1 MAEHKEYMMRDAFDH
16 LLSQFKNRQP
26 THALFTSFTFSSSF
40 FENNVLPLL
49 CGESIDDI
57 KGATIVR
64 DRINEQLATINT
76 VVVCDRSAFPE
87 PKGNLRYGLMTVG
100 MKKGR
105 FHPKLIL
112 MAGTLVSGQ
121 QGLWLAVGS
130 GNLTHSGWAIQREVV
145 GTTPI
150 TVQHGLELAPLL
162 SWLLQEAN
170 NKFITTENG
179 TNEIEQLGEEGNVRN
194 VLRAFQTAIREHAI
208 PDQQNPTLPTLH
220 LALPQVVLQ
229 TDSESRP
236 GLLSVMAQGEHWDCI
251 HVVSPFWGGVP
262 DLMATVNA
270 DKFFFA
276 PSLHTNGYSFPPLP
290 PPIQTNVSYLKFAK
304 ESERYTHAKA
314 ILFKNSHETV
324 LCIGSANF
332 TTAALLHGVGQLSNI
347 EAMLSYKVNGSDP
360 WAGTFDALDSGD
372 LSDVEDPDEGA
383 PSLPEFDADVIYD
396 WQRKEFRYA
405 VKIYQDAQMCSLT
418 LEVGAHTQSL
428 KPAYHD
434 VQCSVIAAAVRH
446 PVRTFLL
453 TYSNVAGESV
463 SYRGL
468 VTQVGAKDDDL
479 GYSPPP
485 RLDMVLELLHGL
497 DPKKGDP
504 RSDKHNGG
512 KSDDEGDENG
522 VPDFDFFSFFL
533 ATDKMRKYYNNPQQ
547 RNLSPF
553 APTPSGIPVLYRA
566 VTLQNAN
573 TPETRIGRYVQLAE
587 LSETI
592 AAFDGRAVNDE
603 ERALV
608 ATLMGD
614 IKRELTLL
622 EADVARLCSD
632 SKHFQAMFTRDAP
645 PARAFLTWFRNELK
659 LKDTYS

>member
-1 MAEHKEYMMRDAFDH
+1 MAEHKEYMMRDALDH

-57 KGATIVR
+57 KGAPIVR
-64 DRINEQLATINT
+64 ERLNEQLATIST
-76 VVVCDRSAFPE
+76 LVVCDRSAFPE
-87 PKGNLRYGLMTVG
+87 PKSNLRYGLMAVG
-100 MKKGR
+100 MRKGR

-150 TVQHGLELAPLL
+150 TVQHRLELAPLV

-170 NKFITTENG
+170 NKCIVTENG

-194 VLRAFQTAIREHAI
+194 VLRALQTAIHEHAI

-220 LALPQVVLQ
+220 LALPQVVLH
-229 TDSESRP
+229 TDLKSRP
-236 GLLSVMAQGEHWDCI
+236 GLLSVMAQGKHWDSI
-251 HVVSPFWGGVP
+251 QVVSPFWGGVP
-262 DLMATVNA
+262 DLMAAVKA
-270 DKFFFA
+270 DKFLFV
-276 PSLHTNGYSFPPLP
+276 PSLHTNGYSFPPLAL
-290 PPIQTNVSYLKFAK
+290 PIQTKISYLKFP
-304 ESERYTHAKA
+304 SERYTHAKA

-360 WAGTFDALDSGD
+360 WADMFDTLDSSD
-372 LSDVEDPDEGA
+372 LFDTLDPDEGA

-396 WQRKEFRYA
+396 WQRKEFRYS
-405 VKIYQDAQMCSLT
+405 VKIYQDAHIYSIT
-418 LEVGAHTQSL
+418 LEVGAHTQHL
-428 KPAYHD
+428 NPTYHD
-434 VQCSVIAAAVRH
+434 VQCSAITASVRH

-453 TYSNVAGESV
+453 TYSDVTGESV

-468 VTQVGAKDDDL
+468 VTQVGGKDDDL

-497 DPKKGDP
+497 DPKKSNP
-504 RSDKHNGG
+504 RSGKHSGG
-512 KSDDEGDENG
+512 ESDDEGDENG
-522 VPDFDFFSFFL
+522 VPEFDFFSFFL

-547 RNLSPF
+547 QHLSPF

-566 VTLQNAN
+566 ITLQNAD
-573 TPETRIGRYVQLAE
+573 TPERRIGRYVQLAE
-587 LSETI
+587 LRETI
-592 AAFDGRAVNDE
+592 AAFDGRALNDE
-603 ERALV
+603 ERAV
-608 ATLMGD
+608 ATTLEED
-614 IKRELTLL
+614 TERELMLL
-622 EADVARLCSD
+622 ETDIAKLCS
-632 SKHFQAMFTRDAP
+632 SSEHFKAMFTNVEP
-645 PARAFLTWFRNELK
+645 PAKAFLTWFRNELK
-659 LKDTYS
+659 LKDTNS